1 MRREAPS
8 QIMTFMK
15 WSDDLSVGVK
25 EIDGQHQRL
34 VSLINDLHDAMLA
47 KRGKDVLG
55 KVLADLAAYT
65 QYHFSAEEQYMQKF
79 GYAGLPAHRREH
91 QAFVA
96 KVSEFAQGFEEGRL
110 GLSIQVMNF
119 LSQWVATHIRG
130 SDTRYTDCFH
140 EHGLS

>member
-1 MRREAPS
+1 MA
-8 QIMTFMK
+8 FMK
-15 WSDDLSVGVK
+15 WSDDLSVGVG

-34 VSLINDLHDAMLA
+34 VSLINALHDAMLE
-47 KRGKDVLG
+47 KRGKEVLG

-79 GYAGLPAHRREH
+79 GYGDYAAHRREH

-96 KVSEFAQGFEEGRL
+96 KVGEFAKGFEEGRL

-119 LSQWVATHIRG
+119 LRGWVATHIRG
-130 SDTRYTDCFH
+130 SDMRYTGCFH
-140 EHGLS
+140 EHS